1 MPREQHFF
9 PPYFTLA
16 SLRDPVFPLIFF
28 RHSAQLSEC
37 GPQEWAPKLQNT
49 SPIVWEKHCRRAKKK
64 KELNFVSLF
73 PCVYLCVYL
82 LGALYALPPCLCF
95 TRQSGLGFFSLC
107 FFCFFYSCWN
117 AQPVLC
123 GKDVQ
128 DGSWCWPNVIW
139 SEKIDT
145 LVLRIGK
152 LLPASWQPHK
162 SLQRCSKLASIYL
175 YVYAKYNTQM

>member
-1 MPREQHFF
+1 MAEECLFSFPLSYISCHVSSIFF

-82 LGALYALPPCLCF
+82 LGALYARPLSVFYTPVWA
-95 TRQSGLGFFSLC
+95 GVFSLC
-107 FFCFFYSCWN
+107 FFLFFLLLLKCATCFMWKRRPGWLLMLTKCD
-117 AQPVLC
+117 L
-123 GKDVQ
+123 
-128 DGSWCWPNVIW
+128 IW
-139 SEKIDT
+139 KNRHIS
-145 LVLRIGK
+145 
-152 LLPASWQPHK
+152 APHWK
-162 SLQRCSKLASIYL
+162 AVACNLAT
-175 YVYAKYNTQM
+175 TQVFAAV

>member
-9 PPYFTLA
+9 PPHFTLA

-82 LGALYALPPCLCF
+82 LGALYALPPVCVLHA
-95 TRQSGLGFFSLC
+95 SLGWGFFPLFFLFFLLLLKCATC
-107 FFCFFYSCWN
+107 FMWKRRPGWLLMLTKCD
-117 AQPVLC
+117 L
-123 GKDVQ
+123 
-128 DGSWCWPNVIW
+128 IW
-139 SEKIDT
+139 KNRHIS
-145 LVLRIGK
+145 
-152 LLPASWQPHK
+152 APHWK
-162 SLQRCSKLASIYL
+162 AVACKLAT
-175 YVYAKYNTQM
+175 TQVFAAV

>member
-1 MPREQHFF
+1 MAQAWQRSVCFHFPYLISHATWAAFFF

-82 LGALYALPPCLCF
+82 LGALYARPLSVFYTPVWA
-95 TRQSGLGFFSLC
+95 GVFSLC
-107 FFCFFYSCWN
+107 FFFVFFT
-117 AQPVLC
+117 PVEMRNLFYVE
-123 GKDVQ
+123 KTSRMALDVDQ
-128 DGSWCWPNVIW
+128 MW
-139 SEKIDT
+139 SDLK
-145 LVLRIGK
+145 K
-152 LLPASWQPHK
+152 
-162 SLQRCSKLASIYL
+162 
-175 YVYAKYNTQM
+175 